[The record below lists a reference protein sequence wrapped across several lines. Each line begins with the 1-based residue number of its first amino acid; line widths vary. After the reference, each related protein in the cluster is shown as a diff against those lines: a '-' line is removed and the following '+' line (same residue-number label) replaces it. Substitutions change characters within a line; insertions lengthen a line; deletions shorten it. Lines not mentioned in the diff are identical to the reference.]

1 MQRDNPAAPARSRSF
16 SAILL
21 VLFAVL
27 QVLII
32 GVSFMGG
39 FLFYE
44 WRYSLPEFEIP
55 GVNVKEILPDAPLP
69 LLSEAKRILEENAF
83 FPLPEQSKLE
93 YGMIRGM
100 LQAYNEPF
108 TTFVEPPQHELQTN
122 QLEGRFGGIGVRIER
137 DAENYVY
144 LYPLPDSPALTAGVQ
159 EGDRLLAVGSL
170 PVIPETT
177 TDEIQ
182 AAVRGKVG
190 EKVNVTVGRK
200 PDYKPIEVAIVRA
213 EVALPS
219 VTWNLASEDARVG
232 VVNIHVIADT
242 TPDEVTRAI
251 EDLQSRGATHFVLD
265 VRNNG
270 GGLVEAGVDTARLF
284 LDSGTVIE
292 QQYRGEEVKAYKV
305 ERPGPFADLP
315 ITVLVNQGTASA
327 AEIFAGAI
335 KGHGRGL
342 IVGTRTYGKDS
353 IQLVFSLSDGSS
365 LHVTAAQWWV
375 PGLEPKIGSNGI
387 QPDVPLPEGTD
398 DAEALLKAIETV
410 LAAGR

>member
-1 MQRDNPAAPARSRSF
+1 MQRDISTTPARTRPF
-16 SAILL
+16 SVVLL
-21 VLFAVL
+21 VLFAIL
-27 QVLII
+27 QLLI
-32 GVSFMGG
+32 VATAFMGG

-44 WRYSLPEFEIP
+44 WRYALPEFEIP
-55 GVNVKEILPDAPLP
+55 GINVKEILPDAPLP

-83 FPLPEQSKLE
+83 FPLPEESKLE

-100 LQAYNEPF
+100 LQVYNEPF

-122 QLEGRFGGIGVRIER
+122 QLAGRFGGIGVRIER

-144 LYPLPDSPALTAGVQ
+144 LYPLPDSPAISAGMQ
-159 EGDRLLAVGSL
+159 EGDRLLAVEKL
-170 PVIPETT
+170 AITPEST

-182 AAVRGKVG
+182 AAVRGTVG
-190 EKVNVTVGRK
+190 TRVMITVGRQ
-200 PDYKPIEVAIVRA
+200 PDYEPIELSIVRA

-219 VTWNLASEDARVG
+219 ITWNLASEDARVG
-232 VVNIHVIADT
+232 IINIHVIADT
-242 TPDEVTRAI
+242 TPDEATRAI
-251 EDLQSRGATHFVLD
+251 EDLQSRGATHFVID

-284 LDSGTVIE
+284 LESGTVIE
-292 QQYRGEEVKAYKV
+292 QQYRGEDVKSFKV
-305 ERPGPFADLP
+305 DRPGSFVDLP
-315 ITVLVNQGTASA
+315 IVVLVNQGTASA

-335 KGHGRGL
+335 KGHARGP

-387 QPDVPLPEGTD
+387 QPDVLLPEGTD
-398 DAEALLKAIETV
+398 DTGALLKAIETV
-410 LAAGR
+410 LAPGR